1 MARSIPVRSEADS
14 ATAFKRWVPPAL
26 LALSFVL
33 LFLATLPGLGGSPGW
48 GTVSIFPVTIGFGV
62 VGALVAT
69 RTSSRVGWL
78 FLAEAL
84 ILAMSVFSNGYA
96 GKIRPTLPGAPW
108 VGWMF
113 TVVLAMTFTPLL
125 LALLLFPD
133 GELPSRRWRPV
144 VWATIAA
151 GLVATLTCALAP
163 VNFSNNFSH
172 LKDPVTILPAS
183 AMRGVFN
190 AALGAQVPT
199 LFLICAG
206 SLIVRLVRARG
217 DQRLQ
222 LKWFVFATAVAAVV
236 IGVAAVRLPD
246 PGQAFSLFA
255 PLIPIAAGV
264 AIFKYHLYDID
275 VVINKTVVLGALAAF
290 ITVVY
295 VAIVVGAGAVI
306 GHGSS
311 PNVGLSIVATAV
323 VAVAFQP
330 VRDRVQRFANRL
342 VYGDRATPYEVLS
355 EFSSRMAD
363 GYESDDLLPRMARI
377 LGEGAGA
384 QSAQVWVRVD
394 DELRT
399 ASTWPPSEDSQ
410 ALAMTDGAIPPVP
423 DASLVLPVAHRG
435 ELLGALSLT
444 KPPGERLTPTEEKL
458 AGDLASGA
466 GLVLRNV
473 RLTEEL
479 LARLEDLRA
488 SRQRLVAAQD
498 AERRRLERN
507 IHDGAQQQLVAL
519 AIKVRL
525 AQRFT
530 GQDPA
535 KANQLLEQIESEVK
549 GALEDLRDL
558 ARGIYPPLLAD
569 QGLVVALR
577 AQAQKSPLPVDVE
590 GESIPRYPQ
599 EAEACVYFCVLEA
612 LQNTSKYSDAQHVS
626 VRLVEA
632 GEWLEFSVVDDGVG
646 FDPSARGYGTG
657 LQGMGD
663 RLAALGGDL
672 QVESAPGRG
681 TTVSGRLP
689 IKPVAEL
696 LPTALG

>member
-1 MARSIPVRSEADS
+1 
-14 ATAFKRWVPPAL
+14 
-26 LALSFVL
+26 
-33 LFLATLPGLGGSPGW
+33 
-48 GTVSIFPVTIGFGV
+48 
-62 VGALVAT
+62 
-69 RTSSRVGWL
+69 
-78 FLAEAL
+78 
-84 ILAMSVFSNGYA
+84 
-96 GKIRPTLPGAPW
+96 
-108 VGWMF
+108 
-113 TVVLAMTFTPLL
+113 
-125 LALLLFPD
+125 
-133 GELPSRRWRPV
+133 
-144 VWATIAA
+144 
-151 GLVATLTCALAP
+151 
-163 VNFSNNFSH
+163 
-172 LKDPVTILPAS
+172 
-183 AMRGVFN
+183 
-190 AALGAQVPT
+190 
-199 LFLICAG
+199 
-206 SLIVRLVRARG
+206 
-217 DQRLQ
+217 
-222 LKWFVFATAVAAVV
+222 
-236 IGVAAVRLPD
+236 
-246 PGQAFSLFA
+246 
-255 PLIPIAAGV
+255 
-264 AIFKYHLYDID
+264 
-275 VVINKTVVLGALAAF
+275 
-290 ITVVY
+290 
-295 VAIVVGAGAVI
+295 
-306 GHGSS
+306 
-311 PNVGLSIVATAV
+311 
-323 VAVAFQP
+323 
-330 VRDRVQRFANRL
+330 
-342 VYGDRATPYEVLS
+342 
-355 EFSSRMAD
+355 MAD

-384 QSAQVWVRVD
+384 HSAQVWLRVD
-394 DELRT
+394 GELRT
-399 ASTWPPSEDSQ
+399 AATWPSSEERQ
-410 ALAMTDGAIPPVP
+410 ALAMTDGAIPQVP
-423 DASLVLPVAHRG
+423 GASLVLPVAHRG

-530 GQDPA
+530 DQDPA
-535 KANQLLEQIESEVK
+535 KANQLLEQIESEVT

-577 AQAQKSPLPVDVE
+577 AQAQKSPLAVDVE

-599 EAEACVYFCVLEA
+599 DAEACVYFCVLEA
-612 LQNTSKYSDAQHVS
+612 LQNASKYSDAQQVS
-626 VRLVEA
+626 VRLMDA
-632 GEWLEFSVVDDGVG
+632 GDWLEFSVVDDGVG

-663 RLAALGGDL
+663 RLAALGGEL

-696 LPTALG
+696 LPAALG